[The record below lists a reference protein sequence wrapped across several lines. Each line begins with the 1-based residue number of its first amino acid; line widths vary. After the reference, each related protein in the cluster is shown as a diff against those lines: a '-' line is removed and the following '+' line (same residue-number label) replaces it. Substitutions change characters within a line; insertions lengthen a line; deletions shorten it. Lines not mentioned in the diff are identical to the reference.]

1 MTNYQLLDDVS
12 KKEFITIVHHSLL
25 YDNDTYK
32 KIMDIISKSK
42 PERPI
47 VLFPK
52 SQQHEN

>member
-32 KIMDIISKSK
+32 KIMEVISKSK
-42 PERPI
+42 PDRPI

-52 SQQHEN
+52 SHQNEN

>member
-1 MTNYQLLDDVS
+1 MTNYQLLDEVS

-25 YDNDTYK
+25 YDNDAYK
-32 KIMDIISKSK
+32 KIMDIVSKSK

-52 SQQHEN
+52 TEQHEN